1 MPEPIALCIEDLDAV
16 DEDRRYL
23 RCVALTG
30 RQPGLRLDD
39 RGGAHWCSPGE
50 PAACE
55 LWVSADQR
63 LILFRPEEDG
73 PVVRVTRGGR
83 GLEVPA
89 GKPVVLIDQD
99 GVEVGGRRL
108 RIHVHGVAPAVSAPD
123 YLVPER
129 RGSGRLMR
137 AAAAALALGAAVGA
151 GGCKRVEVR
160 DTPPSVEPVPEKV
173 APDARPP
180 DTKPAPPPV
189 EVRDRPPEAKP
200 VKPPGTPKKAQ

>member
-1 MPEPIALCIEDLDAV
+1 ME
-16 DEDRRYL
+16 RRYL

-30 RQPGLRLDD
+30 RQPGLRLDAQ
-39 RGGAHWCSPGE
+39 GSAHWRSPGE

-73 PVVRVTRGGR
+73 PVVRVSRGGR
-83 GLEVPA
+83 GLEVPV

-129 RGSGRLMR
+129 RGPHRLMR

-160 DTPPSVEPVPEKV
+160 DTPPSVAPVPEV

-180 DTKPAPPPV
+180 DSKPKPPPV
-189 EVRDRPPEAKP
+189 EVRDRPPEAP
-200 VKPPGTPKKAQ
+200 ALEQPERPKKKAE